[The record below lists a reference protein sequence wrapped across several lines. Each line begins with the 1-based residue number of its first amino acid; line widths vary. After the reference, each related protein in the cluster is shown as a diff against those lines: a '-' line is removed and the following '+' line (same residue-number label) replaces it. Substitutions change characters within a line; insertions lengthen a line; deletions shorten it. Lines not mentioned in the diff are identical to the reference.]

1 MSKKSPPIKIA
12 DLSLWKR
19 TNFEF
24 GRVIKIYARKRE
36 GGQENGKEEADRVC
50 VCLLFYKMVTF
61 KCVPVSPWVI
71 FAACPL
77 AC

>member
-1 MSKKSPPIKIA
+1 MQEKEKGDKK
-12 DLSLWKR
+12 
-19 TNFEF
+19 
-24 GRVIKIYARKRE
+24 
-36 GGQENGKEEADRVC
+36 NGKEEADRVC